1 VTTLEGLATGSLTA
15 RDADRLREH
24 VDVCQ
29 ACREALDQ
37 LEPTDGA
44 KAPSVEFPET
54 DHDPARSATITCEVP
69 TQRKLPP
76 GCDDP
81 PDLSFLAPTE
91 RPDSLGRIAHY
102 EILGILGSGGMG
114 LVLRGFDPKLDRV
127 VAIKL
132 ISPSLASSERARRR
146 FLREARSAAA
156 ISHVNVVT
164 IHAVDEEHGLPY
176 LVMECLV
183 GRSLKERIEDGP
195 RLEPREVSRIGM
207 QIAAGLE
214 AAHLHGVIHRDIKP
228 ANIMLLD
235 RGEGV
240 KITDFG
246 LARAELDV
254 AEMTSA
260 EHVVGTPAYMSP
272 EQVRGETL
280 DPRSDLFSLGCVV
293 FAMVAGRSPFQG
305 RHIMEIGRK
314 IIEEEPAPLHML
326 NPAVP
331 RSLSNLVG
339 RLLQKAPDDRFAT
352 AGEVADT
359 FRGLLEDS
367 DVEIS
372 KAVAA
377 RPAIESIASKGRRSR
392 AKWWIA
398 VGVVLLLAAVTLA
411 RRLIPEPV
419 ITGRLYDSE
428 TVARRP
434 ATGPVVLVGRGP
446 EANFET
452 LPQALAFISRPGT
465 TIRLTEPGV
474 YYGAVRIE
482 EPDRFR
488 GLTII
493 GGPGVVL
500 TAPGRLNVVAKV
512 ADTADVTLRELTIV
526 SEVEQFGLEVDG
538 SAAGLEISNVV
549 FRKVDQDPGAEYW
562 AHVWFAPGAHGTVAA
577 PIRFRGCT
585 FGPWPTGLVLQG
597 DSNRTI
603 AHVTIEDCRFET
615 WLRQLE
621 IIRAAHDIRIAGNL
635 FLKSRDALLFDSL
648 EGERCREI
656 TIANNS
662 FYRATNWVA
671 AAKPSPD
678 VKGVALVNNALFE
691 PGGLDTNGG
700 DLAAL
705 ATAGWR
711 FEGNVAEPE
720 GAESPL
726 ASRHRRLGVLS
737 RDPSDQRFL
746 RPAAGSVLATSGLG
760 GDWPTYAGA
769 FAPTADQLTPAEASG
784 RPTSKSTKEPAP

>member
-24 VDVCQ
+24 VDVCES
-29 ACREALDQ
+29 CREALYQ
-37 LEPTDGA
+37 LEPTEGA
-44 KAPSVEFPET
+44 KAPAVEFPET

-69 TQRKLPP
+69 TQRNLPP
-76 GCDDP
+76 GCEDP

-114 LVLRGFDPKLDRV
+114 LVLKGFDPKLDRV
-127 VAIKL
+127 VAVKL
-132 ISPSLASSERARRR
+132 ISPRLASSERARRR

-183 GRSLKERIEDGP
+183 GRSLKERIDAGP
-195 RLEPREVSRIGM
+195 PLEPQQVLRIGT

-246 LARAELDV
+246 LARAELDA

-260 EHVVGTPAYMSP
+260 EHVVGTPAFMSP

-293 FAMVAGRSPFQG
+293 YAMVAGRSPFQG
-305 RHIMEIGRK
+305 RHIIEIGRK
-314 IIEEEPAPLHML
+314 IIEEEPAPLHVL

-331 RSLSNLVG
+331 RSLSDLVG

-359 FRGLLEDS
+359 FRRLLDDS
-367 DVEIS
+367 DVQIT
-372 KAVAA
+372 KAVA
-377 RPAIESIASKGRRSR
+377 RPAIESIASKSRRSR

-398 VGVVLLLAAVTLA
+398 VGALLLVAAVTFA
-411 RRLIPEPV
+411 RRLIPEPG

-428 TVARRP
+428 TTARRP
-434 ATGPVVLVGRGP
+434 AQGPVVLVGRGP
-446 EANFET
+446 EANFQT
-452 LPQALAFISRPGT
+452 LPQALAFVSLPGT
-465 TIRLTEPGV
+465 TIKLTEPGI
-474 YYGAVRIE
+474 YHGAVRIE

-512 ADTADVTLRELTIV
+512 ADAADVTLRDLTIV

-538 SAAGLEISNVV
+538 SAAGLEIANVV

-562 AHVWFAPGAHGTVAA
+562 AQVWFAPGAHGTAAA

-597 DSNRTI
+597 DANRTI
-603 AHVTIEDCRFET
+603 AHVTIEECRFET

-621 IIRAAHDIRIAGNL
+621 IIRAGHDIRIAGNL

-648 EGERCREI
+648 EGDRCREI

-662 FYRATNWVA
+662 FYRVTNWVA
-671 AAKPSPD
+671 AAKSSPD
-678 VKGVALVNNALFE
+678 VKGVVVVNNALFE
-691 PGGLDTNGG
+691 PVGLDTAVG

-705 ATAGWR
+705 AAAGWR

-726 ASRHRRLGVLS
+726 ASRHRRLDVLS

-760 GDWPTYAGA
+760 GDWPTHAGA
-769 FAPTADQLTPAEASG
+769 FAPTPDQLTPADASG
-784 RPTSKSTKEPAP
+784 RPTSTSTQEPPP